1 MVDFE
6 YTRSRGAHGVHAL
19 GQFDAFVGSDRE
31 IWIGSDFSG
40 LIRESR
46 GPTSFFTA
54 HGPAQWQA
62 AGAPLLEHEAGIDL
76 FAPGCLGGSR
86 RLRTRTPK
94 NLDLRSALNDRL
106 ASLHDVQELLGEAVV
121 TSDFVRESYEVAR
134 RLPGVE
140 DVGALSDQVGRV
152 GRGLASI
159 EHRERV
165 ELVFAANLSELLG
178 YQWFLAEDHSFA
190 QAGTLH
196 SWSAF
201 LERKIVDRLP
211 EGVPPIPRLPCE
223 TPGAR
228 RGFSIRRG
236 FTIGT
241 GYASDP
247 AAQLAELRAQGVI
260 TDREHDEAVQPFKR
274 DTDR

>member
-1 MVDFE
+1 MAGCGSATTG
-6 YTRSRGAHGVHAL
+6 TRGGHRSVRARV
-19 GQFDAFVGSDRE
+19 SWRK
-31 IWIGSDFSG
+31 
-40 LIRESR
+40 
-46 GPTSFFTA
+46 
-54 HGPAQWQA
+54 PA
-62 AGAPLLEHEAGIDL
+62 
-76 FAPGCLGGSR
+76 S
-86 RLRTRTPK
+86 TRIPK
-94 NLDLRSALNDRL
+94 NLELRSALNDRL

-121 TSDFVRESYEVAR
+121 TPDFVRESYEVAR

-140 DVGALSDQVGRV
+140 DVGALSDQIGRV

-223 TPGAR
+223 TPGAGADSR
-228 RGFSIRRG
+228 FVG
-236 FTIGT
+236 
-241 GYASDP
+241 AS
-247 AAQLAELRAQGVI
+247 QSG
-260 TDREHDEAVQPFKR
+260 R
-274 DTDR
+274 DTPRTRLRSSPSYAPKA